1 MIILLI
7 SLDGRKYTM
16 STLKYRIAGYFFRIS
31 DRKGRFEDG
40 VSLVQISIQE
50 NILLEKLKDL
60 TEKAKSL
67 IADQQCSETDSVE
80 LLRSIFFQLKNIKRQ
95 LKQHRSSRDILNKHM
110 LRKNYFMQ
118 AMKQNYFMEQYCSE
132 KLQHH
137 ARASTQKFN
146 KKALRLKLERDNL
159 SDLYSEM
166 DCNSDVEDMNEEENE
181 DEDSGFSCWLQE
193 LVKRRDTSGCLEELL
208 LSQDVTVKEL
218 EERLKTLRAT
228 YPVGTPPFCSPY

>member
-1 MIILLI
+1 
-7 SLDGRKYTM
+7 M
-16 STLKYRIAGYFFRIS
+16 STLKYRIAGFFFRIS
-31 DRKGRFEDG
+31 DRKGRFEDALRNAIETKKNVKG
-40 VSLVQISIQE
+40 VSLLQISIQE

-110 LRKNYFMQ
+110 LRKNSYFMQ

-137 ARASTQKFN
+137 ARASTQKLN
-146 KKALRLKLERDNL
+146 KKALRLKMERDNL
-159 SDLYSEM
+159 SDLHSEM
-166 DCNSDVEDMNEEENE
+166 DCNSDVEEENE

-193 LVKRRDTSGCLEELL
+193 LVERRDTSGCLEELL

-228 YPVGTPPFCSPY
+228 